1 MTTRAPSTTKR
12 RSPRTTPRPRSTC
25 SPTTP
30 TPTAAR
36 SRSRAVTQP
45 THGEVQITDGGAK
58 LTYTPDANYCNS
70 PSDPTDDFTYSVSP
84 GGSTA
89 TVAVRVT
96 CADDNPS
103 AVNDQETVAED
114 DPATEIDVLA
124 NDTDPDG
131 GPKSISRGHPAHPR
145 RGPDHRRRR
154 EADLHARR
162 QLLQLPQRPD
172 RRLHLQ
178 REPRRLHR
186 HRRGQGDLRR

>member
-103 AVNDQETVAED
+103 AVNDQKTVAED